1 MTCMP
6 GRAPSRVST
15 ISGFA
20 QASRSRSAAGRSG
33 LAIEAAMAPASA
45 FTGRARAALQVRAT
59 KTEVRTTQIGEG
71 RISAPKH
78 GGEGVTVAGRQPR
91 RHCDLLADKQ
101 NFIDIV
107 CCGHP
112 GRE

>member
-1 MTCMP
+1 MP
-6 GRAPSRVST
+6 GRAPSKVST

-20 QASRSRSAAGRSG
+20 QTSRSRSAAGRSG

-59 KTEVRTTQIGEG
+59 KTEVRTAQIGEG

-78 GGEGVTVAGRQPR
+78 GGEGVTVAGRQPSRHRDPFGRQAEFR
-91 RHCDLLADKQ
+91 RY
-101 NFIDIV
+101 
-107 CCGHP
+107 
-112 GRE
+112 